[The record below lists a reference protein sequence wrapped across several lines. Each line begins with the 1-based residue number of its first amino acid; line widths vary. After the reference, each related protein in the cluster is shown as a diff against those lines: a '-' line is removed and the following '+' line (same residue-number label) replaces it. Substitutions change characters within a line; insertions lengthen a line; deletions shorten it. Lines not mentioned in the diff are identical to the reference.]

1 MRGMSLPGR
10 LLDVDGVR
18 TFVHRSGRGEPLV
31 LVHGLLVS
39 HWIWR
44 PVAKPLSG
52 EAEVIAFDLPGHG
65 EADRPSPHAFDYTP
79 LGLAH
84 YCDRVLELLG
94 ISGATV
100 VGHSFGG
107 AVALALAA
115 LHPERVRALL
125 AVDAVALPFRLPLSG
140 QLVLSPG
147 IGETLFKR
155 VYSRGQMAAHFE
167 SAFTD
172 RSLASDLYVDYYWER
187 LNRPGGRDATYAM
200 IRAMAG
206 LDLSPLLGEI
216 RAPTAVLFGERDR
229 IVPPA
234 HAERLAALIPG
245 ARAEVLAGCGHSP
258 AEEMPE
264 RFIEAVRALR
274 RQPSGARLQAAS

>member
-1 MRGMSLPGR
+1 MSLPGR

-31 LVHGLLVS
+31 LIHGLLVS

-44 PVAKPLSG
+44 PVIKTLSA

-65 EADRPSPHAFDYTP
+65 EADRPAPQAFDYTP

-84 YCDRVLELLG
+84 YCDRVLDVLG
-94 ISGATV
+94 VSGATV

-107 AVALALAA
+107 GIALALAA

-147 IGETLFKR
+147 IGEALFKR
-155 VYSRGQMAAHFE
+155 VYSRGQLASHFE
-167 SAFTD
+167 NAFED

-216 RAPTAVLFGERDR
+216 SAPTAVLFGDKDR

-234 HAERLAALIPG
+234 HAERIAALVPG
-245 ARAEVLAGCGHSP
+245 ATAEVIPGCGHSP
-258 AEEMPE
+258 AEETPE
-264 RFIEAVRALR
+264 RFVGAVRALR
-274 RQPSGARLQAAS
+274 HRATPRLQAAG

>member
-1 MRGMSLPGR
+1 MSLPGR

-31 LVHGLLVS
+31 LIHGLLVS

-44 PVAKPLSG
+44 PVVKALAAEG
-52 EAEVIAFDLPGHG
+52 EVIAFDLPGHG
-65 EADRPSPHAFDYTP
+65 EADRPSPRAFDYTS

-84 YCDRVLELLG
+84 YCDRVLDRLG
-94 ISGATV
+94 ISQASV

-125 AVDAVALPFRLPLSG
+125 AVDPVALPFRLPLSG

-147 IGETLFKR
+147 IGEALFKR
-155 VYSRGQMAAHFE
+155 VYSRGQLAAHFE
-167 SAFTD
+167 SAFAD

-216 RAPTAVLFGERDR
+216 RAPTAVLWGQEDR
-229 IVPPA
+229 IVPAA
-234 HAERLAALIPG
+234 HAERIAALIAG
-245 ARAEVLAGCGHSP
+245 ASAQRLPGCGHSP
-258 AEEMPE
+258 AEEMPAQ
-264 RFIEAVRALR
+264 FVEAVRALGQR
-274 RQPSGARLQAAS
+274 AHATPLQAAG